1 MYDGE
6 PITVPTCVSVD
17 DSMRAIPKSA
27 TFTVPSTSKI
37 MFEGLMSRCTT
48 PCLSEQ
54 SRASNNS
61 DTMRVIA
68 AIGKRSA
75 ALEKATKF
83 AAFD

>member
-1 MYDGE
+1 
-6 PITVPTCVSVD
+6 
-17 DSMRAIPKSA
+17 
-27 TFTVPSTSKI
+27 